1 MSNDTKKDIDTII
14 KEKLSNIPVTSDIVK
29 KYLKGEYKSLMGLA
43 ATVEIRSPE
52 NTIYKKSTTSANN
65 PLTKFFTNNTD
76 SVEKCIEKFEES
88 LFSDSILCKE
98 PESYVVWSESYF
110 AYPFST
116 NVMLIKHSGESESHF
131 TNEAKYLNNIESPFT
146 AIFTNGPFRMIV
158 RTAISNK
165 EYDGLKEN
173 FKSIVTSNFR
183 ELTIYGSDCECEAI
197 NELKIKLN
205 KNVKFINNHEIIGLK
220 ELCVRVTSIFVS
232 SIKKINIKETIEAL
246 NQIFELPLSSEDV
259 SIHGERILNAI
270 KFLIAQ
276 PDEEGLIFATNF
288 LRTIGYKRSFS
299 LWDLLE
305 TDSEKDLEMVI
316 STSSEAERTFI
327 RAAIGLFK
335 K

>member
-14 KEKLSNIPVTSDIVK
+14 QEKLSNIPVTSDIVK
-29 KYLKGEYKSLMGLA
+29 EYFKEKYESLMDLA
-43 ATVEIRSPE
+43 TTVVETQNQEHI
-52 NTIYKKSTTSANN
+52 IYKKSTTSANN

-76 SVEKCIEKFEES
+76 SVEKCIEKFRDN

-98 PESYVVWSESYF
+98 LDSYVVWSESYF
-110 AYPFST
+110 SYPFST
-116 NVMLIKHSGESESHF
+116 NVMLIKHSGESTYF
-131 TNEAKYLNNIESPFT
+131 TNEVKSLINIESPFT

-158 RTAISNK
+158 RTVFSNK
-165 EYDGLKEN
+165 MYDGLKEN

-205 KNVKFINNHEIIGLK
+205 KNVKFINNHEIISLK
-220 ELCVRVTSIFVS
+220 ELCIRVTNSFVS
-232 SIKKINIKETIEAL
+232 SIDINIKETIEAL

-259 SIHGERILNAI
+259 RMHGERIVSAVR
-270 KFLIAQ
+270 FLMFQ
-276 PDEEGLIFATNF
+276 RKEEGLIFATNF
-288 LRTIGYKRSFS
+288 LRTVGYKRSFS

-305 TDSEKDLEMVI
+305 IDNEKDLEKVI
-316 STSSEAERTFI
+316 SAYSEAERTFI